1 MPLLDYKLDINDII
15 KNEFITMHFQPVVSV
30 KKKTIIG
37 FEALCRGIDVETNE
51 IIPPNT
57 LFHLARDR
65 EMTLE
70 FDRLCRKKA
79 LESYRRIYHKDN
91 DAILFLN
98 LDTSV
103 IDRGV
108 VGSGHLLNTV
118 RSYNIDP
125 GNVVIEIIESK
136 TTDILALKRFIET
149 HKDYGFLIAL
159 DDVGSGHS
167 NLDRIPLVK
176 PDVLKIDRSL
186 INYIDKMYHK
196 QEVFKS
202 LVNLSKKIG
211 ALVVA
216 EGVEREEEAILV
228 LELGADMLQGFYF
241 SKPQENIDDNIK
253 NIENI
258 TDNIAFRY
266 KSYMV
271 KKIKDAK
278 SRHKGYNTIINNII
292 CDLSKISAERYDGK
306 LKEIVKSHLVLECVY
321 ILNEAGTQVTD
332 TIINHLEIL
341 KNKKIFGPTRKGT
354 EHSSK
359 DYYYLIVNT
368 GLNSYTTEPYISLAS
383 GNLCVTISS
392 LFVGL
397 DGRRFIICVDIR
409 QNNLC

>member
-15 KNEFITMHFQPVVSV
+15 KNEFITMHFQPIVSV

-37 FEALCRGIDVETNE
+37 FEALCRGIDVETNG

-57 LFHLARDR
+57 LFHLAKNR

-79 LESYRRIYHKDN
+79 LESYCRIYNKNN
-91 DAILFLN
+91 DVILFLN
-98 LDTSV
+98 LDTSI

-136 TTDILALKRFIET
+136 ITDILALKRFIET
-149 HKDYGFLIAL
+149 HKNYGFLIAL
-159 DDVGSGHS
+159 DDVGSGQS

-186 INYIDKMYHK
+186 INYIDKMYYK

-228 LELGADMLQGFYF
+228 LELGADMLQGYYF
-241 SKPQENIDDNIK
+241 SKPQENIDDKIR
-253 NIENI
+253 NIENK
-258 TDNIAFRY
+258 TDSIASKY

-292 CDLSKISAERYDGK
+292 CDLSKISVELYDTK
-306 LKEIVKSHLVLECVY
+306 LKEVIKRHLVLECVY
-321 ILNEAGTQVTD
+321 ILDEAGTQVTD
-332 TIINHLEIL
+332 TTFNHIVIL
-341 KNKKIFGPTRKGT
+341 KNKTIFGPARKGM
-354 EHSSK
+354 EHSLK
-359 DYYYLIVNT
+359 DYYYLLVNT
-368 GLNSYTTEPYISLAS
+368 GLNSYTTEPYIYLAT
-383 GNLCVTISS
+383 GNLCLTI
-392 LFVGL
+392 
-397 DGRRFIICVDIR
+397 
-409 QNNLC
+409 